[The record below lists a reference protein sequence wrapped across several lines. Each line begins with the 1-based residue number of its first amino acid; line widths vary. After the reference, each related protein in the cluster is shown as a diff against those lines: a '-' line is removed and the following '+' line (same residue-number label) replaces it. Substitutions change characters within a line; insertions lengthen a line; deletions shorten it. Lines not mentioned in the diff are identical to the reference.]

1 MPVEFTV
8 RTDDLKRATK
18 QLQLDRQEFADSDFA
33 DLTVSAS
40 MVDLKAIG
48 TATSI
53 AANGK
58 QTGTARLPLRVLV
71 RVVDVARTYKQK
83 ESTILI
89 DQGFAKVGKTKT
101 SHPDIVVGVDS
112 SVEISMPPSASVL
125 DTLAVAS
132 MMTPEEIANAGLR
145 DRVESAQKAV
155 TAGVASAVAALKDFN
170 VGEQDITE
178 IVDRRVVEAAQL
190 IRKIAKE

>member
-18 QLQLDRQEFADSDFA
+18 QLQLDRQEFADSDSA

-48 TATSI
+48 TSTSI

-58 QTGTARLPLRVLV
+58 QTGTVRLPLRVLV

-83 ESTILI
+83 ETTILI

-112 SVEISMPPSASVL
+112 SVEMSMPPSASVL

-132 MMTPEEIANAGLR
+132 MMSPEEIANAGLR

-155 TAGVASAVAALKDFN
+155 SAAVASAVAALKELN
-170 VGEQDITE
+170 VGVQDITE

>member
-18 QLQLDRQEFADSDFA
+18 QLQLDRQEFADSDSA

-48 TATSI
+48 TSTSI

-58 QTGTARLPLRVLV
+58 QTGTVRLPLRVLV

-83 ESTILI
+83 ETTILI

-112 SVEISMPPSASVL
+112 SVEMSMPPSASVL

-132 MMTPEEIANAGLR
+132 MMSFEEIANAGLR

-155 TAGVASAVAALKDFN
+155 SAAVASAVAALKELN
-170 VGEQDITE
+170 VGVQDITE

>member
-53 AANGK
+53 AANGN
-58 QTGTARLPLRVLV
+58 RPERRVFHCGYWFASS
-71 RVVDVARTYKQK
+71 DVARTYKQK

-89 DQGFAKVGKTKT
+89 DHGFAKVGKTKT

-132 MMTPEEIANAGLR
+132 MMSPEEIANAGLR

-155 TAGVASAVAALKDFN
+155 SRPL
-170 VGEQDITE
+170 
-178 IVDRRVVEAAQL
+178 RRQ
-190 IRKIAKE
+190 RPR

>member
-48 TATSI
+48 TSTSI

-58 QTGTARLPLRVLV
+58 QTGTVRLPLRVLV

-83 ESTILI
+83 ETTILI

-112 SVEISMPPSASVL
+112 SVEMSMPPSASVL

-132 MMTPEEIANAGLR
+132 MMSPEEIANAGLR
-145 DRVESAQKAV
+145 DRGESAQKAV
-155 TAGVASAVAALKDFN
+155 STAVASAVAALKELN
-170 VGEQDITE
+170 VGAQDITQ

>member
-53 AANGK
+53 VRNVAVNSQGK
-58 QTGTARLPLRVLV
+58 LP
-71 RVVDVARTYKQK
+71 
-83 ESTILI
+83 
-89 DQGFAKVGKTKT
+89 
-101 SHPDIVVGVDS
+101 
-112 SVEISMPPSASVL
+112 MPPV
-125 DTLAVAS
+125 
-132 MMTPEEIANAGLR
+132 MP
-145 DRVESAQKAV
+145 
-155 TAGVASAVAALKDFN
+155 ALSRN
-170 VGEQDITE
+170 GRNT
-178 IVDRRVVEAAQL
+178 
-190 IRKIAKE
+190 

>member
-33 DLTVSAS
+33 DLKVSAS

-71 RVVDVARTYKQK
+71 RVVEVARMNVMDARSDLLQVVFLVMARP
-83 ESTILI
+83 ESWLDQLESDAFCGRHHRREVGMI
-89 DQGFAKVGKTKT
+89 DRLTKVG
-101 SHPDIVVGVDS
+101 
-112 SVEISMPPSASVL
+112 
-125 DTLAVAS
+125 
-132 MMTPEEIANAGLR
+132 
-145 DRVESAQKAV
+145 
-155 TAGVASAVAALKDFN
+155 
-170 VGEQDITE
+170 
-178 IVDRRVVEAAQL
+178 RVVERARCRAPVPK
-190 IRKIAKE
+190 RKIVNAE

>member
-1 MPVEFTV
+1 MSVEFTV

-58 QTGTARLPLRVLV
+58 QTGIARLPLRTLV
-71 RVVDVARTYKQK
+71 RVVDVARSYRQK

-101 SHPDIVVGVDS
+101 SHPDIVVGVDP
-112 SVEISMPPSASVL
+112 SVEISIPPCASVL
-125 DTLAVAS
+125 DTLAAAS
-132 MMTPEEIANAGLR
+132 MMSPEEIADAGLR
-145 DRVESAQKAV
+145 GRVETAQKAV
-155 TAGVASAVAALKDFN
+155 STAVASAVAALKDLN
-170 VGEQDITE
+170 IDAQDITE
-178 IVDRRVVEAAQL
+178 IVDRRVKEAGQI

>member
-58 QTGTARLPLRVLV
+58 QAGTARLPLRVLV

-112 SVEISMPPSASVL
+112 SVEMSMPPSASVL

-132 MMTPEEIANAGLR
+132 MMSPEEIANAGLR

-155 TAGVASAVAALKDFN
+155 SAAVESAVAALKDFN
-170 VGEQDITE
+170 VGVQDITE
-178 IVDRRVVEAAQL
+178 IVDRRIVETAQV
-190 IRKIAKE
+190 IRKVAKE

>member
-1 MPVEFTV
+1 
-8 RTDDLKRATK
+8 
-18 QLQLDRQEFADSDFA
+18 
-33 DLTVSAS
+33 
-40 MVDLKAIG
+40 
-48 TATSI
+48 
-53 AANGK
+53 
-58 QTGTARLPLRVLV
+58 LV

-112 SVEISMPPSASVL
+112 SVEMSMPPSASVL

-132 MMTPEEIANAGLR
+132 MMSPEEIADAGLR

-155 TAGVASAVAALKDFN
+155 SSAVASAVAALKELN
-170 VGEQDITE
+170 VGVQDITE